1 MMTTSSQ
8 KTASRRCRP
17 LSRRWIVSFLTI
29 VLASFCCLVAGQEQ
43 ITPEELQVMTDE
55 ELEHIC
61 LVRGFELVK
70 DDVDEA
76 TGEIY
81 TLSHDDFVEAAQ
93 RCLAIEEEM

>member
-1 MMTTSSQ
+1 MTTSSR
-8 KTASRRCRP
+8 KVASCRRRP
-17 LSRRWIVSFLTI
+17 LSLWMVSFLAILFT
-29 VLASFCCLVAGQEQ
+29 SFCCLVAGQENFS
-43 ITPEELQVMTDE
+43 IEELQGMADA

-61 LVRGFELVK
+61 IARGFELVK
-70 DDVDEA
+70 DDVDEE